1 MSKRIPNSLVRMPSR
16 LSSYLS
22 TDLAAD
28 LTTRDCSALVHSCG
42 YCSHGLD
49 SDEGAGHSCSSGGR
63 SCTSYNAHEGN
74 CTDSESDSQS
84 SLILSF
90 VFLQASCTASVTID
104 SVAIVA
110 FFASVNHTIAA
121 VDLTIGAPIVG

>member
-1 MSKRIPNSLVRMPSR
+1 MSKRIPNSLVHMPSCLSSC

-22 TDLAAD
+22 TDLA
-28 LTTRDCSALVHSCG
+28 THNCSALVHSCG

-74 CTDSESDSQS
+74 CTDSEPDSQS

-90 VFLQASCTASVTID
+90 IFLQASCTAPVTID

-110 FFASVNHTIAA
+110 FLASVNHTIAA

>member
-1 MSKRIPNSLVRMPSR
+1 MSKRIPNPLVGMPSG
-16 LSSYLS
+16 LSSYLP
-22 TDLAAD
+22 TH
-28 LTTRDCSALVHSCG
+28 LTTHNGSALVHSRG
-42 YCSHGLD
+42 HCSHGLD

-90 VFLQASCTASVTID
+90 IFLQASCTASVTID

-110 FFASVNHTIAA
+110 FLASVNHTITA